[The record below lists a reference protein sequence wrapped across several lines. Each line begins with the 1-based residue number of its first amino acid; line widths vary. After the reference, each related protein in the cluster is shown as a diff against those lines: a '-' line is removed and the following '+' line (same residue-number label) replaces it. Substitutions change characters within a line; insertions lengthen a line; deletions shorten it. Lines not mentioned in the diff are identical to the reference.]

1 MSKSIRSILLNESNT
16 SVKPLKNRFTRIGS
30 SCLLLSIFL
39 MASCGQGNQ
48 DGGWNQGAPELPFA
62 VVQQQNVA
70 IEKEYS
76 ASIEGIAN
84 VEIRPQVSGY
94 LSKIYVDE
102 GAYVKAGQPLF
113 KIEDRV
119 YQEQL
124 RNAEAALI
132 TAKAN
137 LLTAKIN
144 LDRKKELVSSKVVTD
159 IQIQEAQAAYNGAQ
173 GAVAQAESA
182 IASARINVNF
192 STITAPVSGYIGRLA
207 YRLGS
212 LLSPSNTEAIT
223 LLSDI
228 REVYVYFSMSENDFV
243 DFQQRYAGSTMDG
256 KLKNTPAVDLLM
268 SNGSKYEL
276 QGRIDAVDGQF
287 GKTTGSITMR
297 AKFNNPKLLLRSGNT
312 GRILLAQNYDNAIL
326 FPIASTMSI
335 QDRIFAYTVDKE
347 SKVVQLPIQ
356 VSGKSGQNFIVT
368 DGIKPGA
375 KYIVSGFERLQAGDA
390 VVEKKSAPEKQQTS
404 QK

>member
-1 MSKSIRSILLNESNT
+1 MSKSIRSILLNDPVNP
-16 SVKPLKNRFTRIGS
+16 VKPLKNRFFQMGS
-30 SCLLLSIFL
+30 PGLLLSIFL
-39 MASCGQGNQ
+39 MTGCGQNNQ
-48 DGGWNQGAPELPFA
+48 ESGWNQGAPELPFA

-102 GAYVKAGQPLF
+102 GEYVKAGQPLF
-113 KIEDRV
+113 KIDDRV

-124 RNAEAALI
+124 RTAQAALT

-159 IQIQEAQAAYNGAQ
+159 IQIQEAQATYDGAQ

-182 IASARINVNF
+182 IESARINVNF
-192 STITAPVSGYIGRLA
+192 STIKAPVSGYIGRLN

-212 LLSPSNTEAIT
+212 LLSPTNVESIT
-223 LLSDI
+223 VLSDI
-228 REVYVYFSMSENDFV
+228 QEVYVYFSMSENDFV
-243 DFQQRYAGSTMDG
+243 DFQQRYDG
-256 KLKNTPAVDLLM
+256 KLNNAPAVDLLI

-276 QGRIDAVDGQF
+276 QGKIDAIDGQF
-287 GKTTGSITMR
+287 SRTTGSITMR
-297 AKFNNPKLLLRSGNT
+297 AKFSNPKLLLRSGNT
-312 GRILLAQNYDNAIL
+312 GRIVLGQNHDNAIL
-326 FPIASTMSI
+326 FPISSTMSI
-335 QDRIFAYTVDKE
+335 QDRIFAYSVDQE

-368 DGIKPGA
+368 DGIKPGD
-375 KYIVSGFERLQAGDA
+375 KYIVSGFERLQSGDA
-390 VVEKKSAPEKQQTS
+390 VVEQKSVSEEHKNS
-404 QK
+404 HN